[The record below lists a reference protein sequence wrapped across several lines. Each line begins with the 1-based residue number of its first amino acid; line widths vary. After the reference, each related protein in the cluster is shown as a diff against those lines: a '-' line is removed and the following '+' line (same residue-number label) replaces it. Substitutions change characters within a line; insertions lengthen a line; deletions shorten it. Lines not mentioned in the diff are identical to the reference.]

1 MTSISPNAGKGIALN
16 IARLRVAFSEE
27 RFARYLTAANGD
39 EQFAWTLYEWGL
51 DVAAAFHVP
60 LHAVEITLRNRMF
73 ESIARVHGRNW
84 LTSPDRTMWLRES
97 EIQMIDNAVRQ
108 VSRERRSFGPGD
120 LVAALPFGFWVG
132 LVAGYHDQKLWR
144 QATYRAFSGKVQ
156 RRDLYDHLDRL
167 RTLRN
172 RIAHHEHLLN
182 RRLDQDLD
190 RVDILLRSLNTEVAT
205 WVAGHSTARLVIAKR
220 PTR

>member
-1 MTSISPNAGKGIALN
+1 MTSIPPDAGKGTALN
-16 IARLRVAFSEE
+16 ISRLRVAFSEE
-27 RFARYLTAANGD
+27 RFARYLTVADGD

-51 DVAAAFHVP
+51 DVSAAFHVP
-60 LHAVEITLRNRMF
+60 LHAVEITLRNSVF

-84 LTSPDRTMWLRES
+84 LTSPAGTIWLRQS
-97 EIQMIDNAVRQ
+97 EIQMIDNAARQ
-108 VSRERRSFGPGD
+108 VSRERRAFEPGD

-144 QATYRAFSGKVQ
+144 QATYRAFSGRVK
-156 RRDLYDHLDRL
+156 RRDLYDNLDRL

-182 RRLDQDLD
+182 RQLDQDLD
-190 RVDILLRSLNTEVAT
+190 RVDSVLRSLNTEVAT
-205 WVAGHSTARLVIAKR
+205 WVAGHSTARLVIANR